1 MKNNLI
7 RNINKKD
14 IRKVL
19 KIYNYHI
26 ENSLGNFEEKKI
38 SLREFNKLVSSIL
51 SKKIP
56 FIVSEMNREITGF
69 AFLNEYRSKSG
80 YRFTFENSIYINPK
94 YINKGLGNML
104 LKNLIKLSKKN
115 KIIKNIIAVI
125 GDSKNKSSI
134 TIHLKNGFK
143 KIGTLKKI
151 GFKKNKWI
159 DSVYMQKKL

>member
-104 LKNLIKLSKKN
+104 LQNLIKLSKKN

>member
-7 RNINKKD
+7 RNINTID
-14 IRKVL
+14 IKNVL

-38 SLREFNKLVSSIL
+38 SLKKMKKLVSNIL

-80 YRFTFENSIYINPK
+80 YRYTFENSIYINPK

-104 LKNLIKLSKKN
+104 LKKLIILAKKN
-115 KIIKNIIAVI
+115 KNIKNIIAVI

-134 TIHLKNGFK
+134 KIHLNNGFI

-151 GFKKNKWI
+151 GYKKNKWI